1 MKDVHATD
9 LLKHSID
16 LTEDARPV
24 KGKASKYT
32 AKECDFANEI
42 FPAMENAG
50 IITLKEAVRGELGQN
65 SLLRKKG
72 GCDDI
77 VSRPST
83 STVFLRGKL
92 S

>member
-32 AKECDFANEI
+32 AKERDFANKI

-50 IITLKEAVRGELGQN
+50 IITQRSSPWGAKTEFPP
-65 SLLRKKG
+65 KKNG
-72 GCDDI
+72 WM
-77 VSRPST
+77 SSS